1 MASRWTRVP
10 SCEEA
15 TVSGESM
22 MQRSY
27 RITWPAAALAVFCSL
42 TRLPCLSLAGA
53 AVPTDNPLKKYD
65 LKWIEEIAWTKV
77 VDITTMPG
85 ATAHERFEVA
95 QKKLGKDGGVVYFP
109 AGEYVFHDHLR
120 LARGVVIR
128 GADPTGSIDARDAK
142 YLLGT
147 RLTFPRY
154 VPKFSGSGT
163 PNETSF
169 KGIHLA
175 DPAAASNCGVV
186 NVSINR
192 GHIHF
197 GDDAEH
203 RAGRNRI
210 VCGCILQNAA
220 LIDEHVP
227 DARSGQHA
235 WQRYT
240 KWHQAAIHVYTGENT
255 LVANNRFIPS
265 TDSFLM
271 PGYVLK
277 ANPRYGNKP
286 IEVKEGVWFDYDNR
300 PAICV
305 NAYGI
310 GGGGGEDPKGT
321 PETYPHGFRKGIV
334 IRDNYIY
341 STGRTAIEFTGDGTV
356 ASFNV
361 IRFKPDVVRHTNTG
375 IHMVSGS
382 STNDNRAMTIR
393 GWRYTVNGNDYE
405 VYRNR
410 VPGSPYYI
418 NDGEGLMHEGHVNS
432 TIKDSR
438 IINNKGN
445 SYLSIFLTAG
455 IDGLLVEGNDIR
467 PQGPGTDTHISSI
480 FVVSDR
486 NWDRHYLRNVR
497 IENNT
502 TAGSGISIIG
512 APAANNL
519 VKGNRHVGD
528 RPGVIVNGA
537 DARLENNTGYTV
549 EIPEIKKPLADPNR
563 PSATAPAKGK

>member
-1 MASRWTRVP
+1 
-10 SCEEA
+10 
-15 TVSGESM
+15 M
-22 MQRSY
+22 MQCSF
-27 RITWPAAALAVFCSL
+27 RIAWPVVALAVFCSL
-42 TRLPCLSLAGA
+42 TGLPWLSLAGA
-53 AVPTDNPLKKYD
+53 AVPTDNPLKKYG
-65 LKWIEEIAWTKV
+65 LKWTEDIAWTKV

-85 ATAHERFEVA
+85 ATSDDRFEAA
-95 QKKLGKDGGVVYFP
+95 QKKLGEEGGVVYFP
-109 AGEYVFHDHLR
+109 AGEYFFHDHLK
-120 LARGVVIR
+120 LAGGVVIR
-128 GADPTGSIDARDAK
+128 GADPRGTNHARDAK
-142 YLLGT
+142 YSLGT
-147 RLTFPRY
+147 RLEFPCY

-163 PNETSF
+163 LKETSF
-169 KGIHLA
+169 KGIELA
-175 DPAAASNCGVV
+175 DPSGASNCGVV

-203 RAGRNRI
+203 QAGRNRI

-220 LIDEHVP
+220 LIDERVP
-227 DARSGQHA
+227 DASLGQHA

-240 KWHQAAIHVYTGENT
+240 KWHQAAIHVYSGENA
-255 LVANNRFIPS
+255 LVANNRLPRS
-265 TDSFLM
+265 SDSFLM
-271 PGYVLK
+271 PNYVLK
-277 ANPRYGNKP
+277 DNPRHGKGI
-286 IEVKEGVWFDYDNR
+286 IELKEGVWFDYDNR

-334 IRDNYIY
+334 IRENYIY
-341 STGRTAIEFTGDGTV
+341 STGRTAIEFTGDGTI

-361 IRFKPDVVRHTNTG
+361 IRFKPDVPRPTNTG
-375 IHMVSGS
+375 LGVASGS

-393 GWRYTVNGNDYE
+393 GWRYTVEGNDYE

-410 VPGSPYYI
+410 VYDEPYYI

-432 TIKDSR
+432 TVKDSR
-438 IINNKGN
+438 IIRNKGN

-455 IDGLLVEGNDIR
+455 IDGLLIEGNDIR
-467 PQGPGTDTHISSI
+467 PKGPGTDTQISSI

-512 APAANNL
+512 APASNNL
-519 VKGNRHVGD
+519 VKGNRHVGE

-537 DARLENNTGYTV
+537 EAHLEDNTGYTV
-549 EIPEIKKPLADPNR
+549 KVPEIKKPLADPNR

>member
-1 MASRWTRVP
+1 
-10 SCEEA
+10 
-15 TVSGESM
+15 M
-22 MQRSY
+22 MQRSF
-27 RITWPAAALAVFCSL
+27 RITWPAVALAVSCSL
-42 TRLPCLSLAGA
+42 TGLPCLSLAGA
-53 AVPTDNPLKKYD
+53 AVPTDNPLKKYG
-65 LKWIEEIAWTKV
+65 LKWTEDIAWTKV

-85 ATAHERFEVA
+85 ATADERFEAA
-95 QKKLGKDGGVVYFP
+95 QKKLGEDGGVVHFP
-109 AGEYVFHDHLR
+109 AGEHVFHDHLR
-120 LARGVVIR
+120 LASGVVIR
-128 GADPTGSIDARDAK
+128 GADPMGTTDARDAK
-142 YLLGT
+142 YSLGT

-175 DPAAASNCGVV
+175 EPTAASNCGVV
-186 NVSINR
+186 NVWINR

-203 RAGRNRI
+203 HAGRNRI

-227 DARSGQHA
+227 DAAVGQHA

-240 KWHQAAIHVYTGENT
+240 KWHQAAIHVYTGENA
-255 LVANNRFIPS
+255 LVANNRFVPS

-271 PGYVLK
+271 PNYKLKDTPRRGKGILELKECVL
-277 ANPRYGNKP
+277 
-286 IEVKEGVWFDYDNR
+286 FDYDNR
-300 PAICV
+300 AAIRV

-334 IRDNYIY
+334 IRENYIY
-341 STGRTAIEFTGDGTV
+341 STGRTAIEFTGDGTI

-361 IRFKPDVVRHTNTG
+361 IRFKPDVVRPTNTG
-375 IHMVSGS
+375 LVVATGS

-393 GWRYTVNGNDYE
+393 GWRYTVEGNDYE

-410 VPGSPYYI
+410 VYYERVYI

-467 PQGPGTDTHISSI
+467 PQGPGTDTQISSI

-512 APAANNL
+512 APTANNL
-519 VKGNRHVGD
+519 VRGNRHVGN
-528 RPGVIVNGA
+528 RPGLIVNGA

-549 EIPEIKKPLADPNR
+549 KIPEIKKPLADPNR

>member
-1 MASRWTRVP
+1 MMSRSFPMIWPVIAMAACCNLVW
-10 SCEEA
+10 
-15 TVSGESM
+15 
-22 MQRSY
+22 
-27 RITWPAAALAVFCSL
+27 
-42 TRLPCLSLAGA
+42 LPWLSLARA

-65 LKWIEEIAWTKV
+65 LKWTEDVAWSLV
-77 VDITTMPG
+77 VDVTTMPG
-85 ATAHERFEVA
+85 VTSDERFEAA
-95 QKKLGKDGGVVYFP
+95 QKKLGKEGGVVYFP
-109 AGEYVFHDHLR
+109 AGEYFLHEHLK
-120 LARGVVIR
+120 LAGGVVIR
-128 GADPTGSIDARDAK
+128 GADPTGETEARNAK
-142 YLLGT
+142 YSLGT
-147 RLTFPRY
+147 RLEFPRY

-163 PNETSF
+163 SNETSF
-169 KGIHLA
+169 KGIQLA
-175 DPAAASNCGVV
+175 EPAVASNCGVV

-197 GDDAEH
+197 GEDTEH
-203 RAGRNRI
+203 RAGQNRI
-210 VCGCILQNAA
+210 VFGCILQNAA

-227 DARSGQHA
+227 DAKLGQHA

-240 KWHQAAIHVYTGENT
+240 KWHQAAIHVYTGENA
-255 LVANNRFIPS
+255 LVANNRFVPS

-271 PGYVLK
+271 PNYKLK
-277 ANPRYGNKP
+277 DTPRRGKG
-286 IEVKEGVWFDYDNR
+286 ILELKESVWFDYDNR
-300 PAICV
+300 AAICV

-321 PETYPHGFRKGIV
+321 PETHPHGFRKGIV

-341 STGRTAIEFTGDGTV
+341 STGRTAIEFTGDGTI

-361 IRFKPDVVRHTNTG
+361 IRFKPDVVRPTNTG
-375 IHMVSGS
+375 LVVATGS

-393 GWRYTVNGNDYE
+393 GWRYTVEGNDYE

-410 VPGSPYYI
+410 VYYERVYI

-438 IINNKGN
+438 IIHNKGN

-467 PQGPGTDTHISSI
+467 PKGPGTDTQISSI

-502 TAGSGISIIG
+502 TAGNGIAIIG
-512 APAANNL
+512 APAANN
-519 VKGNRHVGD
+519 VVEGNRHVGD

-537 DARLENNTGYTV
+537 EARLDGNTGYTV
-549 EIPEIKKPLADPNR
+549 KIPEIKKLLADPNR